1 MEGAFSIFFADC
13 NTKYFDWMQII
24 GSSSTWISTAVGSNQ
39 LADSIYHFI
48 SIVWLYITDIFM
60 ADISKLI
67 SQTVSAMHILLS
79 CT

>member
-1 MEGAFSIFFADC
+1 
-13 NTKYFDWMQII
+13 MQII
-24 GSSSTWISTAVGSNQ
+24 GSSSTWISTALGSNQ
-39 LADSIYHFI
+39 LAVSIYHF